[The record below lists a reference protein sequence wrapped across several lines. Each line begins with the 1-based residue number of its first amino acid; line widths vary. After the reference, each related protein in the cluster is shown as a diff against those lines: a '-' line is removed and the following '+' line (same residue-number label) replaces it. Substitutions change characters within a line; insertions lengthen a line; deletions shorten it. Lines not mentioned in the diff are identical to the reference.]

1 MARRLRLLLVGVMVV
16 LTVSGAAPANRT
28 GSARAPTT
36 RLAGG
41 SYQLI
46 AAAAQTTAGP
56 IGAGYRLAA
65 AAPAAGEGCC
75 CKSLLP
81 CLAR

>member
-46 AAAAQTTAGP
+46 AAAATTAGP
-56 IGAGYRLAA
+56 IGAGYRLAPA
-65 AAPAAGEGCC
+65 MPAAGEGCC